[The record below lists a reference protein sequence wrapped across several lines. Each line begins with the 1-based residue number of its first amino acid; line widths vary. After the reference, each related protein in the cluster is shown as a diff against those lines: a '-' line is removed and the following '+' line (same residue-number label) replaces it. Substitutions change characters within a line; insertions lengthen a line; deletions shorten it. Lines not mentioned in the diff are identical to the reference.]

1 LLADCGHIAAAS
13 NVRLVI
19 ERDALPLSA
28 ALLAFLGLEAARE
41 AALSGGDDYVLAF
54 TMPESQLAGLR
65 AAGSSVHV
73 IGRVEAGQ
81 GVCLVDTDAADV
93 TPLARGYQHFQ
104 GAQ

>member
-1 LLADCGHIAAAS
+1 MRCRCLQRFWHFSGW
-13 NVRLVI
+13 RLHAKQRSV
-19 ERDALPLSA
+19 
-28 ALLAFLGLEAARE
+28 
-41 AALSGGDDYVLAF
+41 VLAF